1 MLSRRAPVQFT
12 SGMAVGCVVLFLIPF
27 AAAGTFC
34 AVKAIRL
41 GAAVV
46 WPDAALIGCAALAFG
61 GVGFGGLLGMRVGYR
76 RAKEVEALQ
85 AAHPQEPWLWRRDW

>member
-1 MLSRRAPVQFT
+1 MLTRRAPVQFS

-41 GAAVV
+41 GAAGV
-46 WPDAALIGCAALAFG
+46 WPDAAFLGCGALAFG
-61 GVGFGGLLGMRVGYR
+61 GVGFGACSECGSPIAG
-76 RAKEVEALQ
+76 
-85 AAHPQEPWLWRRDW
+85 